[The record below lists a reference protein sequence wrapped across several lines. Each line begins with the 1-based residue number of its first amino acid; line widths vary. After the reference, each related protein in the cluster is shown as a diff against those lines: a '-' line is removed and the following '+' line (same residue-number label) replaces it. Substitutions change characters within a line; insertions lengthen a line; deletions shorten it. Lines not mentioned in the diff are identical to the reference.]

1 MIRYYSRWIVFVM
14 IGNTSLHAAYEWS
27 KYARNIG
34 NILSWTFASRKYQC
48 EGRGGGGLTDTAVVR
63 V

>member
-1 MIRYYSRWIVFVM
+1 M